1 MISFLKL
8 NFTKIM
14 LSLALFLFILPG
26 FETICVD
33 FEFGGYCNPIV
44 IPFGGAFFLT
54 KVVGQKLSY
63 LIAQKWF
70 IRDFLYF
77 LVTSYF
83 FSCVIVF
90 VVQRIKAG
98 KKFNLSL

>member
-1 MISFLKL
+1 MISFLKP
-8 NFTKIM
+8 NFTKII

-33 FEFGGYCNPIV
+33 FEFGGYCSPTV
-44 IPFGGAFFLT
+44 VPLGGTFFLI
-54 KVVGQKLSY
+54 KVVGQELSY

-70 IRDFLYF
+70 MRDILYF
-77 LVTSYF
+77 PVASYF

-90 VVQRIKAG
+90 VVQRISTR
-98 KKFNLSL
+98 KK